1 MKRYIVLFLLSL
13 TFLNCY
19 SQGRGSS
26 QSNQNQTEN
35 SGPNLFD
42 KLKETFNNKPGE
54 ANTPIKGS
62 ATENSSTNVAPSL
75 EKCEKSLGT
84 IAISEP
90 QNDIQAL
97 LNYYKL
103 PPPNQLLRLIIQQSK
118 CFQVVERG
126 KAMKNILQERALSDS
141 GELQADQ
148 NIGKGQ
154 LISADFVMTATV
166 AFSTDNSGGAA
177 IGAIGSFFGPIGA
190 IAGAVGAGMS
200 FKQAQTSLVI
210 SDVRSGLQVAAAE
223 GNVEK
228 ADFGIGGVLGGVGA
242 GAYTSTAE
250 GKIVAAAL
258 LDNYNNIVKAI
269 RDLPVLAN
277 SKVNEKSAENAK
289 SASKANTFV
298 KGDMLRVKV
307 ANVLLLKNPDENSG
321 VISKLSKTDDLL
333 YLGVT
338 EQGFVKV
345 RSDNGIGWVEE
356 ILVKK

>member
-1 MKRYIVLFLLSL
+1 MIKLLIIFLLS
-13 TFLNCY
+13 TTIINCY
-19 SQGRGSS
+19 SQGRGSPPNN
-26 QSNQNQTEN
+26 QSENQ
-35 SGPNLFD
+35 GPNLFD
-42 KLKETFNNKPGE
+42 KLKEAFDNKPGE

-62 ATENSSTNVAPSL
+62 ATENTTTNAAPSL
-75 EKCEKSLGT
+75 EKCDKSLGT

-103 PPPNQLLRLIIQQSK
+103 PPPTQLLRLIIQQSK

-126 KAMKNILQERALSDS
+126 KAMQNILQERALSDS
-141 GELQADQ
+141 GELQAEQ

-154 LISADFVMTATV
+154 LLSADFIMTANV
-166 AFSTDNSGGAA
+166 AFSSNNSGGAA
-177 IGAIGSFFGPIGA
+177 IGAIGSLFGPIGA
-190 IAGAVGAGMS
+190 IAGAVGAGVNI
-200 FKQAQTSLVI
+200 KQAQTSLII

-242 GAYTSTAE
+242 GAYTNTAE

-258 LDNYNNIVKAI
+258 LDNYNNIVKSI

-277 SKVNEKSAENAK
+277 SKVNEKSIENAK
-289 SASKANTFV
+289 SAPKANSYN

-307 ANVLLLKNPDENSG
+307 ANVALLKTPNEEGG

-333 YLGVT
+333 YLGVM
-338 EQGFVKV
+338 EQGFLKV
-345 RSDNGIGWVEE
+345 RTENGIGWVEE

>member
-1 MKRYIVLFLLSL
+1 MKIYVLLAIICLS
-13 TFLNCY
+13 TFNCY
-19 SQGRGSS
+19 PQGRGSP
-26 QSNQNQTEN
+26 QTTQTEN
-35 SGPNLFD
+35 KGPNLFD
-42 KLKETFNNKPGE
+42 KLKDAFANKPGE

-62 ATENSSTNVAPSL
+62 ATSSGSTNAAPSL
-75 EKCEKSLGT
+75 EKCEKTLGT

-97 LNYYKL
+97 LNHYKL
-103 PPPNQLLRLIIQQSK
+103 PPPTQLLRLIIQQSK

-126 KAMKNILQERALSDS
+126 KAMQNIMQERALSENGD
-141 GELQADQ
+141 LQADQ

-154 LISADFVMTATV
+154 LVSADFIMTATV
-166 AFSTDNSGGAA
+166 AFSTNNAGGAA
-177 IGAIGSFFGPIGA
+177 IGAVGGLFGPIGM
-190 IAGAVGAGMS
+190 IAGAVGAGMNI
-200 FKQAQTSLVI
+200 KQAQTSLII

-258 LDNYNNIVKAI
+258 LDNYNNIVKSI
-269 RDLPVLAN
+269 RDLPTLAD
-277 SKVNEKSAENAK
+277 SKINEKSAENAK
-289 SASKANTFV
+289 SAPKANSYN

-307 ANVLLLKNPDENSG
+307 ANVVLLKMPNEESE

-345 RSDNGIGWVEE
+345 RTENGVGWVEE

>member
-1 MKRYIVLFLLSL
+1 MKKYIALILVST
-13 TFLNCY
+13 TFFNCY
-19 SQGRGSS
+19 SQGRNAPQTN
-26 QSNQNQTEN
+26 QSEN
-35 SGPNLFD
+35 KGPNLFD

-62 ATENSSTNVAPSL
+62 ATESGSTNAAPSL

-90 QNDIQAL
+90 QNDIQQL
-97 LNYYKL
+97 LNRYKL
-103 PPPNQLLRLIIQQSK
+103 PPPTQLLRLIIQQSK

-126 KAMKNILQERALSDS
+126 KAMQNIMQERALSDS

-154 LISADFVMTATV
+154 LISADFIMTANV
-166 AFSTDNSGGAA
+166 AFSNDNSGGAA
-177 IGAIGSFFGPIGA
+177 LGAIGSLLGPIGMV
-190 IAGAVGAGMS
+190 AGAVGAGIS
-200 FKQAQTSLVI
+200 FKQAQTSIII
-210 SDVRSGLQVAAAE
+210 SDIRSGLQVAAAE

-228 ADFGIGGVLGGVGA
+228 ADFAIGGVLGGVGA

-258 LDNYNNIVKAI
+258 LDNYNNIVKSI
-269 RDLPVLAN
+269 RDLPTLAD
-277 SKVNEKSAENAK
+277 SKINEKSAENAK
-289 SASKANTFV
+289 SAAKANSFN
-298 KGDMLRVKV
+298 KGDMLKVKV
-307 ANVLLLKNPDENSG
+307 ANVVLLKTPNEESE

-345 RSDNGIGWVEE
+345 RTEKGVGWVEE